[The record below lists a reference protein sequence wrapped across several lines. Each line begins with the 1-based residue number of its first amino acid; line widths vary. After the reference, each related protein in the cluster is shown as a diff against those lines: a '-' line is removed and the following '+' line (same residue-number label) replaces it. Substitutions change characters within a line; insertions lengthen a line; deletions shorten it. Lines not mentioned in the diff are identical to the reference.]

1 MSALFS
7 PLRVRS
13 FELSNRIVVSPMCQY
28 SAVDGEA
35 NAWHLMHLGSL
46 AISGAGLLCLEATAV
61 EPEGRITPAD
71 LGLWDDRTEQALRP
85 VLAAIRE
92 HSPVKVAIQLAH
104 AGRKASC
111 DVPWAGGKAI
121 SVSRG
126 GWTPCAPSA
135 LPFREDDTSP
145 DALDAAGLSRVR
157 QAFADSAKRA
167 MRLGFDGI
175 ELHAAHGYLLQQF
188 LSPLSNRRSDDY
200 GGSLQNRMR
209 FPLEVFDAIRDV
221 VPAGKPVGVRVSATD
236 WVDSGWDLAQTIE
249 FALSLKARGVD
260 WITAS
265 SGGTSPLQKI
275 SLSPGYQVPFA
286 EAIKQATSVTTMAVG
301 LITEAMQ
308 AEQILTQ
315 GRADLIALARAML
328 YNPRWPWHA
337 AAQLGAKIDVPSQYW
352 RSPPQGVKGL
362 FRNAS

>member
-145 DALDAAGLSRVR
+145 HALDAAGLSRVR

-167 MRLGFDGI
+167 MRLGFGGI

-188 LSPLSNRRSDDY
+188 LSPLFRIAAAMTTADRCKIACDSRSKSSMRSGMSCPQASLWVSACPQPIGSTVAGTWRRRS
-200 GGSLQNRMR
+200 SS
-209 FPLEVFDAIRDV
+209 P
-221 VPAGKPVGVRVSATD
+221 SA
-236 WVDSGWDLAQTIE
+236 
-249 FALSLKARGVD
+249 
-260 WITAS
+260 
-265 SGGTSPLQKI
+265 
-275 SLSPGYQVPFA
+275 
-286 EAIKQATSVTTMAVG
+286 
-301 LITEAMQ
+301 
-308 AEQILTQ
+308 
-315 GRADLIALARAML
+315 
-328 YNPRWPWHA
+328 
-337 AAQLGAKIDVPSQYW
+337 
-352 RSPPQGVKGL
+352 
-362 FRNAS
+362 